1 MFSDWSYSQTFR
13 AIGQSLEEFGV
24 QDFSLSW
31 RDDKFVV
38 RGTRSVATKRNWFV
52 ALFERRPK
60 QVNKKIEIH
69 YLKKSI
75 LWLQIRG
82 EGMRK
87 RPDQTPDY
95 FRLSQT
101 LRTVGAYVDN
111 MTLRFLTLTRNGG
124 IFTLEF
130 QQRDGHKRVEEHG
143 VGSFETY
150 FLHTYLSG
158 RKKSRT

>member
-13 AIGQSLEEFGV
+13 AIGQSLEEIGV

-38 RGTRSVATKRNWFV
+38 RGTRSVAAKRGWFA
-52 ALFERRPK
+52 ALFKNRPK
-60 QVNKKIEIH
+60 DVNKKIELH

-75 LWLQIRG
+75 LWLEIRG

-87 RPDQTPDY
+87 RPDQMPDY

-111 MTLRFLTLTRNGG
+111 MTLKFLVLTRNGG
-124 IFTLEF
+124 VFTLEF
-130 QQRDGHKRVEEHG
+130 QQSDGHKRVEEHG

-158 RKKSRT
+158 RKKSQT

>member
-1 MFSDWSYSQTFR
+1 
-13 AIGQSLEEFGV
+13 V
-24 QDFSLSW
+24 QDFSLAW

-38 RGTRSVATKRNWFV
+38 RGTRNVAAKRSWFA
-52 ALFERRPK
+52 ALFDKRPK

-87 RPDQTPDY
+87 RPDLAPDY

-111 MTLRFLTLTRNGG
+111 MTLGFLALTRDGG
-124 IFTLEF
+124 NFILEF
-130 QQRDGHKRVEEHG
+130 QQKDGHKRVEEHG
-143 VGSFETY
+143 VDSFETY

-158 RKKSRT
+158 RKKSRS

>member
-1 MFSDWSYSQTFR
+1 M
-13 AIGQSLEEFGV
+13 
-24 QDFSLSW
+24 QDFSLFW
-31 RDDKFVV
+31 RNDKFVV
-38 RGTRSVATKRNWFV
+38 RGTRSVAARRSWFA
-52 ALFERRPK
+52 ALFEKRPK
-60 QVNKKIEIH
+60 DVNKKIELH

-111 MTLRFLTLTRNGG
+111 MTLGFLALTRSGG
-124 IFTLEF
+124 NFTLEF
-130 QQRDGHKRVEEHG
+130 QQKDGHKRVEEHG
-143 VGSFETY
+143 VDSFETY
-150 FLHTYLSG
+150 FLHTYLRG
-158 RKKSRT
+158 RKKSRN

>member
-101 LRTVGAYVDN
+101 LRTVGAYIDN
-111 MTLRFLTLTRNGG
+111 LTLAFLSLTLNSGT
-124 IFTLEF
+124 FTLEF
-130 QQRDGHKRVEEHG
+130 QQWDGRKRVEQHG
-143 VGSFETY
+143 VGSFENY
-150 FLHTYLSG
+150 FLHTYLRRRRRP
-158 RKKSRT
+158 RK